1 MATLRLTLRLMTPK
15 SSGKMENL
23 PLSRR
28 EFLTSGAASAAAL
41 TLLPG
46 RVLGAPA
53 DSLKSEVR
61 LHKGKPALCVNGRLT
76 SQMTGFVGRA
86 QDLPD
91 LLQAG
96 FTIIDMGVPF
106 GWTGPESYDYAGTD
120 SRMDECL
127 RQSDKVLILP
137 RMEVVPGD
145 WWGEQFP
152 NDISRRADGSPA
164 QFKRKW
170 HPSFASP
177 NYRKLALPAV
187 RSFVRHL
194 EEKYG
199 DRVLGYFVC
208 NGVYGEW
215 FSWNA
220 YWEVNPGEPP
230 PKKFGVED
238 YSAPAQE
245 AFRQW
250 LRKRYANSVNRL
262 RQSWGDAAVD
272 FQTAGVPSEEVRK
285 RPTHGIFF
293 DPKVST
299 RVPDYF
305 AFYNDLVSDVLL
317 EQVRATKE
325 AVHRRKIAGV
335 FYGYLWTNYQ
345 HLSMNHSGHLGL
357 QKILDCGD
365 IDFVAGPY
373 TYDNR
378 SVGGANNAQGLPETA
393 ARYGKLYFNE
403 ADTETHLH
411 QRQWRWGNSLRNPV
425 DFAETKGLL
434 VRDFAY
440 PFTGGFGTWFMELL
454 GGMYHDPAITGLLAR
469 LLAIDRQYLD
479 ADKRGETEIAVVL
492 DEPSFTWF
500 ADGEPFLSVLLNA
513 QKSYELVYLGAPFE
527 TIRLA
532 DLVAGRTPP
541 FKFYI
546 FLNTFRVTSEQR
558 EQVHARLSRD
568 RATALWVYAPGY
580 IDQDLSVE
588 NIRRLTGMRVAESNQ
603 AGELRVEITDF
614 AHPYTRPLPAGTA
627 YGTDVNV
634 ERIRRYFDH
643 QIYLKD
649 ISNPD
654 LPPLPGLKLAPR
666 FYGDDSEATVLGKL
680 LEYDRPGLL
689 VKRFPR
695 WDSVYSSAPL
705 LPAALLRNIARAA
718 GCHIYTDAND
728 VVYAS
733 RRFLAIYSPTGGE
746 RTIQLRRPGRV
757 VDLLEGR
764 TVASKARNF
773 SLQMERNGAMLLGL
787 REKDEG

>member
-1 MATLRLTLRLMTPK
+1 MQKAGE
-15 SSGKMENL
+15 SSERAIGVM
-23 PLSRR
+23 SRR
-28 EFLTSGAASAAAL
+28 DFLTSAAATAATL
-41 TLLPG
+41 TALPG
-46 RVLGAPA
+46 QVLGASA
-53 DSLKSEVR
+53 ESLKSEAR
-61 LHKGKPALCVNGRLT
+61 LHKGKPGLFVNGRLT
-76 SQMTGFVGRA
+76 SMMTAFVGRS

-106 GWTGPESYDYAGTD
+106 GWTGPESYDYTGTD
-120 SRMDECL
+120 TRMEECL
-127 RQSDKVLILP
+127 GQSDKILILP

-145 WWGEQFP
+145 WWGEEFP

-164 QFKRKW
+164 QFKQKW

-177 NYRKLALPAV
+177 KYRKLALPAI

-199 DRVLGYFVC
+199 HRVLGYFVC

-215 FSWNA
+215 LSWNA

-250 LRKRYANSVNRL
+250 LRKKYANNVTLL
-262 RQSWGDAAVD
+262 RQAWGDPKVD
-272 FQTAGVPSEEVRK
+272 YQTAAAPSEEARK
-285 RPTHGIFF
+285 RPPHGIFF
-293 DPKVST
+293 DPKVSSQ
-299 RVPDYF
+299 VPDYF
-305 AFYNDLVSDVLL
+305 AFYNDLISDVLL
-317 EQVRATKE
+317 EQVRAAKQ
-325 AVHRRKIAGV
+325 AVHRRKIVGV

-357 QKILDCGD
+357 QRILDCRD

-378 SVGGANNAQGLPETA
+378 SVGGANNAQGLPETV
-393 ARYGKLYFNE
+393 ARYAKLYFNE

-440 PFTGGFGTWFMELL
+440 AFTGGFGTWFMELL
-454 GGMYHDPAITGLLAR
+454 GGMYHDPAIIDLLVR
-469 LLAIDRQYLD
+469 LLAIDREYLE
-479 ADKRGETEIAVVL
+479 ADKRAETQIAAVL
-492 DEPSFTWF
+492 DEPSFTYV
-500 ADGEPFLSVLLNA
+500 ADGEPLLTALLNV

-527 TIRLA
+527 TVRLA

-541 FKFYI
+541 FKFYL
-546 FLNTFRVTSEQR
+546 FLNTFRVTSHQR
-558 EQVHARLSRD
+558 ERVQARLSQNG
-568 RATALWVYAPGY
+568 ATALWVYAPGY
-580 IDQDLSVE
+580 IDQNLSVE
-588 NIRRLTGMRVAESNQ
+588 NICRLTGIRLAERDQ
-603 AGELRVEITDF
+603 TGELCVKITNF
-614 AHPYTRPLPAGTA
+614 AHPYTRSLPGGMA

-634 ERIRRYFDH
+634 EAIRRYFDH

-649 ISNPD
+649 LSDPN
-654 LPPLPGLKLAPR
+654 LPPLPGLKIAPQ
-666 FYGDDSEATVLGKL
+666 FYGDDSEATVLGRL
-680 LEYDRPGLL
+680 AGHDRPGLL
-689 VKRFPR
+689 VKRLSR
-695 WDSVYSSAPL
+695 WTSVYSSAPI

-733 RRFLAIYSPTGGE
+733 RRFLAIYSPTGGQ

-757 VDLLEGR
+757 LDLLEGR
-764 TVASKARNF
+764 VLASKAQSF
-773 SLQMERNGAMLLGL
+773 SLQLQPNGAALLAF
-787 REKDEG
+787 